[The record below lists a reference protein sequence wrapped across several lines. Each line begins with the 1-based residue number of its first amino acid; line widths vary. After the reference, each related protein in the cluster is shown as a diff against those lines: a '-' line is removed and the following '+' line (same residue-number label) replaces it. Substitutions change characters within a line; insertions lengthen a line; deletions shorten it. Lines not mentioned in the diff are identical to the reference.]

1 MVGDVAFLVTS
12 SNSFPLPISIALDLS
27 GLSFSQPELIL
38 VPISEGQS
46 DSNDAAISWLVTWG
60 AGGGSREKRGT
71 RVGGH
76 WLAFHTWYLE
86 GPLPFL
92 PSRLLLQKADNTIYF
107 NVHLGVTFSTVTWRN
122 KGRLCLN
129 LLSSHPWGQPLRGSL
144 MNWDLEDQRQM
155 ALLFWFSMI

>member
-60 AGGGSREKRGT
+60 AGVGSREKRYKN
-71 RVGGH
+71 
-76 WLAFHTWYLE
+76 W
-86 GPLPFL
+86 GPWAYFSDLVPGFSSILPSLFFL
-92 PSRLLLQKADNTIYF
+92 PKAGNIIDSS
-107 NVHLGVTFSTVTWRN
+107 VHLNVTFPTVT
-122 KGRLCLN
+122 
-129 LLSSHPWGQPLRGSL
+129 
-144 MNWDLEDQRQM
+144 
-155 ALLFWFSMI
+155 